1 MSRVAT
7 IERPFE
13 EPRTGTGGALSH
25 TWAMTVRHMRAL
37 LRQPWYVGITLIQPV
52 IWLLLF
58 GKLFSSVA
66 LVPGFEANSYVQ
78 FLAPGVVVMVAMFS
92 AGWSGMGIIEDLDRG
107 VLDRFLVTPVRRS
120 ALIGGRLLQ
129 GALIIAIQSLVIVG
143 IAIVAGASFSNGVA
157 GAAALILIA
166 ALLGAAMAGISNGVA
181 LLARK
186 EETLIG
192 TVNMLILPLSFL
204 SATFMPADLMPGWM
218 RSAARLNPVHW
229 AVEAG
234 RAATTAGTDWA
245 FVGVRVGGLA
255 LLAGLCTMF
264 ATRAFRSYQRSV

>member
-1 MSRVAT
+1 MSQVAT
-7 IERPFE
+7 MERPFE
-13 EPRTGTGGALSH
+13 EPRTNSGGAISH
-25 TWAMTVRHMRAL
+25 TWAMTMRHMRAL
-37 LRQPWYVGITLIQPV
+37 MRQPWYLGITLIQPV

-66 LVPGFEANSYVQ
+66 LVPGFEAGSYVQ

-92 AGWSGMGIIEDLDRG
+92 SGWSGMALIEDLDRG

-129 GALIIAIQSLVIVG
+129 GMLVIAIQSLVIVG
-143 IAIVAGASFSNGVA
+143 IAIVAGASFANGAV
-157 GAAALILIA
+157 GLAALLLVG

-192 TVNMLILPLSFL
+192 TVNLLVLPLSFL

-218 RSAARLNPVHW
+218 QTAAAFNPVHW

-234 RAATTAGTDWA
+234 RAATTAGVDWA
-245 FVGVRVGGLA
+245 FVGVRLGGLA
-255 LLAGLCTMF
+255 VLTVLCTTF